1 MAMYLTHWG
10 LREKPFEN
18 AADPRFLFRSEKHA
32 EALNRLLYA
41 VREKKGAAMLCG
53 IYGCGKTLIA
63 EALKEE
69 LANSGRYRTVHLINP
84 LMDNVDLLREI
95 ASQLGAEVAPGV
107 PKTDLLRVIKEA
119 LETNANDGKNTVVI
133 VDEAQV
139 LEGRN
144 VLEELRMLLNFQR
157 NGEFLLTLL
166 LVGQP
171 ELKEKINQNKQLQQ
185 RIAISYTLGP
195 LSAQETADYIQHR
208 LHTAGRAAP
217 LFTLEA
223 FRGII
228 QLSGGIPRR
237 INHLCDLALMAGY
250 AGGMQVIDQP
260 VILDV
265 AKDLEL

>member
-1 MAMYLTHWG
+1 MAHWQ
-10 LREKPFEN
+10 LKEKPFEN
-18 AADPRFLFRSEKHA
+18 AADPRFLFRSEKHE

-53 IYGCGKTLIA
+53 VYGCGKTLIA

-69 LANSGRYRTVHLINP
+69 LSNTGRYRTVHLINP
-84 LMDNVDLLREI
+84 LTDNVDLLREI
-95 ASQLGAEVAPGV
+95 AVQLGAAVDPAL
-107 PKTDLLRVIKEA
+107 PKTDILRVIKEE

-139 LEGRN
+139 LEGRS
-144 VLEELRMLLNFQR
+144 VMEELRMLLNFQR

-171 ELKEKINQNKQLQQ
+171 ELKEKINQSKQFQQ
-185 RIAISYTLGP
+185 RIAVSYALGP

-208 LHTAGRAAP
+208 LNTAGRSTP

-223 FRGII
+223 FRAII

-250 AGGMQVIDQP
+250 AGGMQVLDQP

-265 AKDLEL
+265 SKDLEL